1 MVTPRIGCVFPL
13 LLPLFGLLFDL
24 CSAADTISANS
35 SLSGNQ
41 IITSSGGDFVLGF
54 FKPGSTDRYYV
65 GIWYGKVPKIT
76 SVWVANRETPVADP
90 STSVIKISDDGNL
103 VLLDASGALV
113 WTTAAKTTSNSTVA
127 VLLDSGNLQLR
138 DASNSSMVVWQ
149 SLDYPTN
156 TWLPG
161 ARLGLNKITGVTQRL
176 TSWKDNED
184 PAPGIFNLELDP
196 NGTSQFF
203 IVWNSTINY
212 WSSGTWNSQIF
223 NLVPE
228 MDYDH
233 VFQYISNPEEN
244 YFTYSFDNQ
253 DSISTFVMDVSGQIK
268 QFTWQINSQSWI
280 LLWWQPRQPRQQ
292 CQVYSLCGAFGSC
305 NENVLPFCKCVR
317 GFSARNQSHWDL
329 GDQSG
334 GCVRNTPLHCG
345 ERANSSNSQRDKFLT
360 MDNMRL
366 PVNNQTL
373 DGIGS
378 DEDCQLACL
387 NNCSCTAYS
396 FAGGRCYVWHGELL
410 NLQDQYSQSEASTL
424 QLRLAAS
431 ELPSPKSNKKIVLW
445 AVVSAAVAV
454 LVCLALIWFVVW
466 RRRSSRLMRASN
478 AVGGSLVPF
487 RYSELLH
494 ATKNFSHKVGGGG
507 FGSVFKGSLPDST
520 PIAVKKLEGLHQG
533 EKQFRTE
540 VSTVGMI
547 QHVNLVRLLGFCS
560 EGTNKLLVYEFMQK
574 GSLET
579 HLFRSTSTDLA
590 WKTRYQIAVGTAKG
604 LAYLHEQCRDCIIH
618 CDVKPENILLDDSFA
633 PKLADFGLAKFMG
646 RDFSRVLTTTR
657 GTIGYLAPEWITG
670 VPITAKADVYSYG
683 MMLFEI
689 VSGRR
694 NLENPEES
702 NATGFFPT
710 LVFSELMKGN
720 IGSLLD
726 QRLAGDVNLE
736 ELERAC
742 KLACWCIQDY
752 ESCRPTM
759 GQVLQVLEGF
769 LEVAMPP
776 IPLSLRLLTETPENI
791 NVNVFYQT
799 QYVSSSQSSQS
810 KSGTSNSSHTRSNTS
825 NSSGA
830 GRF

>member
-1 MVTPRIGCVFPL
+1 MVSPRIGSVFPLL
-13 LLPLFGLLFDL
+13 LLPLFGLLLGF
-24 CSAADTISANS
+24 CSAAYTISANS

-41 IITSSGGDFVLGF
+41 TITSSGGDFVLGF

-65 GIWYGKVPKIT
+65 GIWYGKVPELT

-90 STSVIKISDDGNL
+90 STSVLKISDDGNL

-113 WTTAAKTTSNSTVA
+113 WSTAANTTSNSTVA

-138 DASNSSMVVWQ
+138 DASNSSMAVWQ
-149 SLDYPTN
+149 SMDYPTN

-161 ARLGLNKITGVTQRL
+161 GRLGLNKITGVTQRL
-176 TSWKDNED
+176 TTWKDNED

-196 NGTSQFF
+196 NGTSQYF
-203 IVWNSTINY
+203 ILWNSTFNY
-212 WSSGTWNSQIF
+212 WSSGTWNNGIF
-223 NLVPE
+223 SLVPE
-228 MDYDH
+228 MTQNYIYD
-233 VFQYISNPEEN
+233 FQYISNSSEN
-244 YFTYSFDNQ
+244 YFTYSMKNPDI
-253 DSISTFVMDVSGQIK
+253 ISRFVMDVSGQIK
-268 QFTWQINSQSWI
+268 QFTWLDNSQSWI
-280 LLWWQPRQPRQQ
+280 LFWSQPRRQ
-292 CQVYSLCGAFGSC
+292 CEVYSLCGAFGSC
-305 NENVLPFCKCVR
+305 NENALPFCQCVK
-317 GFSARNQSHWDL
+317 GFSARNQRDWDL

-334 GCVRNTPLHCG
+334 GCVRNTPLQCG
-345 ERANSSNSQRDKFLT
+345 DRANSSNFQRDKFLA

-378 DEDCQLACL
+378 DEDCQLICL

-396 FAGGRCYVWHGELL
+396 FDGGRCYVWHGELL
-410 NLQDQYSQSEASTL
+410 NLQDQYNQSEASTL

-431 ELPSPKSNKKIVLW
+431 ELQSPKSNKKILTW
-445 AVVSAAVAV
+445 TVVGAAVAV
-454 LVCLALIWFVVW
+454 LVCLALIWFVAW
-466 RRRSSRLMRASN
+466 RRRSSRLMRASK
-478 AVGGSLVPF
+478 AVGGGLVSF

-494 ATKNFSHKVGGGG
+494 ATKNFSHKIGGGG

-540 VSTVGMI
+540 VSTIGTI

-574 GSLET
+574 GSLDT
-579 HLFRSTSTDLA
+579 HLFRSTSTDLK
-590 WKTRYQIAVGTAKG
+590 WKTRYQIAVGTARG

-618 CDVKPENILLDDSFA
+618 CDIKPENILLDDSFA
-633 PKLADFGLAKFMG
+633 PKLADFGLAKLMG
-646 RDFSRVLTTTR
+646 RDFSRVLTTMR
-657 GTIGYLAPEWITG
+657 GTRGYLAPEWITG

-694 NLENPEES
+694 NLENTEEG
-702 NATGFFPT
+702 NTAGFFPT
-710 LVFSELMKGN
+710 LVASELMKGN

-726 QRLAGDVNLE
+726 QRLGGDADLE

-742 KLACWCIQDY
+742 KLACWCIQDD

-769 LEVAMPP
+769 LEVAIPP
-776 IPLSLRLLTETPENI
+776 IPRSLRLIAETPENI
-791 NVNVFYQT
+791 NINFFYQP
-799 QYVSSSQSSQS
+799 QNVSSNRSSQS
-810 KSGTSNSSHTRSNTS
+810 KSGNSDSLQTKSNTS

-830 GRF
+830 